1 MHPERHVYCLTDNH
15 ADDKSYRI
23 LASVPN
29 QLFHYGACILV
40 FGAQLVAMLW
50 PAVQHAAASQ
60 VDLWAAICVGIYCNN
75 IKLKRNMIKK
85 LVKTQNSSGLGFE
98 SLPFD

>member
-1 MHPERHVYCLTDNH
+1 MVR
-15 ADDKSYRI
+15 
-23 LASVPN
+23 ASSSSV
-29 QLFHYGACILV
+29 LSSLRCYDL
-40 FGAQLVAMLW
+40 
-50 PAVQHAAASQ
+50 QHAAASQ

-85 LVKTQNSSGLGFE
+85 LVKTQHSSGLGFE